1 MGSSKEKMK
10 GAFEVTLTVSKEI
23 KIERF
28 AKEFE
33 VSTKPRHS

>member
-1 MGSSKEKMK
+1 MGSWKNEMK
-10 GAFEVTLTVSKEI
+10 GAFEVTLTKSKEI

-33 VSTKPRHS
+33 VRTKPRHS